1 VIPREVVRAL
11 DAADGLAYP
20 VAAASAHRD
29 HLDPRL
35 LTHEL
40 REDRAG

>member
-1 VIPREVVRAL
+1 MIPREVVRAL
-11 DAADGLAYP
+11 DAVDGLAYP

-29 HLDPRL
+29 RLDPR

-40 REDRAG
+40 REDCAG